1 MTRPKCENLLII
13 LSVYHRYRGDS
24 APIFHATTTPV
35 PTVVHHFGS
44 SSSSGSD
51 YDDYNGAE
59 YQNGIDEYEV
69 GKIYPLLSVL
79 FRKKNRNANFCGFR
93 A

>member
-1 MTRPKCENLLII
+1 MC
-13 LSVYHRYRGDS
+13 HRYRDDS

-35 PTVVHHFGS
+35 PTVVHHFGG

-59 YQNGIDEYEV
+59 YQNEIDEYEV
-69 GKIYPLLSVL
+69 
-79 FRKKNRNANFCGFR
+79 RKKLSNTNILPKPYHNLDL
-93 A
+93 